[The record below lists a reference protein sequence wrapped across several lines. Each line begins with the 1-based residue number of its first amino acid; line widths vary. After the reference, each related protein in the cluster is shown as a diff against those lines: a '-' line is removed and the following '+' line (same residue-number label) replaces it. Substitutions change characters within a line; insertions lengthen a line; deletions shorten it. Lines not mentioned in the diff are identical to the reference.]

1 MTVNSDHLPTSVT
14 KSDSI
19 AWLRL
24 IEEKP
29 GEGAFAVL
37 FQTSYTGEPLG
48 FCFTRIDQHPSD
60 ERSVRF
66 GQEALLAAVSTLLRA
81 NTISPRLILSF
92 ANEISKEAFNETDL
106 QSVPICS
113 IKMDDSANQVGD
125 LRSEYAKER
134 FIVHWL
140 TDPPD
145 QESDADRLLCEVLEW
160 VNPLEPFE
168 RTAAGLSVALADKRV
183 TTISDLQG
191 LAVTISLL
199 PLPALHRNPE
209 NVKSTIEDSV
219 HDSDGLSATN
229 MTLAERLWAVLVR
242 PPTVGHD
249 EHLEWAGNLMPFQ
262 ERGVQALLESCHL
275 LLADDMGLG
284 KTVQAIAALRILR
297 VRREMKSCM
306 VVAPASLLNQW
317 RREVER
323 WAPELTAI
331 IIRGSATDRVWQWR
345 ADKDV
350 TLVSYEMIRS
360 DFGGTEHSLLNRKSW
375 DVVIA
380 DEAQRIKNRNDTSNA
395 LKGLTRKR
403 SWALT
408 GTPLENDEE
417 ELASIM
423 EFVDHSNDGLTV
435 RYSPGTELRNRHREL
450 QLRRKKGDVLQD
462 LPPKLIAKIPIEL
475 NSEQRRSY
483 DRAEKEGIVYLRSL
497 GKEISIPHVLGLIT
511 RLKQICNAD
520 PRTGESSKLA
530 DIKERLF
537 QLSSQGHKA
546 LVYSQYV
553 HETYGVAAAAE
564 YLEEFTP
571 LTITGD
577 INPHDRTEIIERFK
591 YDPKYKV
598 LILSLRAGGLGL
610 NLQEA
615 SYVFHL
621 DRWWNP
627 AVERQAEDRSHRI
640 GQTVKVNV
648 IKYYCTETIE
658 ERIDAIL
665 TTKQELFD
673 QLIDDVSL
681 DLSKQLSQDELYGL
695 FGLERPGESGK

>member
-1 MTVNSDHLPTSVT
+1 MTVHFDTSTVEET
-14 KSDSI
+14 QTVSI

-24 IEEKP
+24 IEEKS
-29 GEGAFAVL
+29 GEGDFAVL
-37 FQTSYTGEPLG
+37 FQTSNTGDPLG
-48 FCFTRIDQHPSD
+48 FCLTRIDRQPSH
-60 ERSVRF
+60 ERKVRF
-66 GQEALLAAVSTLLRA
+66 RRETLLAVVNSLLRA
-81 NTISPRLILSF
+81 TTIPPTLLLSI
-92 ANEISKEAFNETDL
+92 ANEISKESLNETCMG
-106 QSVPICS
+106 SVPVCS
-113 IKMDDSANQVGD
+113 IGTDDGATRAGD
-125 LRSEYAKER
+125 ILSEHAEER
-134 FIVHWL
+134 FVVRWL
-140 TDPPD
+140 TDLSN
-145 QESDADRLLCEVLEW
+145 EETDANRLLREILEW
-160 VNPLEPFE
+160 DNPFEPFE
-168 RTAAGLSVALADKRV
+168 RAAVGLSVAVADKRV
-183 TTISDLQG
+183 ATISDLHG
-191 LAVTISLL
+191 LVVTISLL
-199 PLPALHRNPE
+199 PLSESPMSLGNTP
-209 NVKSTIEDSV
+209 
-219 HDSDGLSATN
+219 SAIGGN
-229 MTLAERLWAVLVR
+229 ARKQGNLLEIDLTLAEQLWNVLAR
-242 PPTVGHD
+242 PPTLGHD
-249 EHLEWAGNLMPFQ
+249 VQLKWFSNLMPFQ
-262 ERGVQALLESCHL
+262 ERGVQALLESRHL

-284 KTVQAIAALRILR
+284 KTVQAIAALRIMR
-297 VRREMKSCM
+297 IRHEMKSCM

-317 RREVER
+317 RLEIER

-331 IIRGSATDRVWQWR
+331 IIRGSATDRAWQWR
-345 ADKDV
+345 AEKEV
-350 TLVSYEMIRS
+350 ILVSYETLRS
-360 DFGGTEHSLLNRKSW
+360 DFGGTEHSLLYRKNW

-380 DEAQRIKNRNDTSNA
+380 DEAQRIKNRNDTSTA
-395 LKGLTRKR
+395 LKGMTRKR

-423 EFVDHSNDGLTV
+423 EFVDHRKDGLTV
-435 RYSPGTELRNRHREL
+435 RYSPGSELRYRHQEL
-450 QLRRKKGDVLQD
+450 QLRRKKCDVLKD

-475 NSEQRRSY
+475 NTEQRRSY
-483 DRAEKEGIVYLRSL
+483 DRAEMEGIVYLRSL

-530 DIKERLF
+530 DIKERLY
-537 QLSSQGHKA
+537 QLSFQGHKA

-577 INPHDRTEIIERFK
+577 VDPHDRTEIIERFK
-591 YDPKYKV
+591 NDPKHKV

-648 IKYYCTETIE
+648 IKYYCTGTIE

-665 TTKQELFD
+665 ATKQELFD

-681 DLSKQLSQDELYGL
+681 DLSTQLNQEELYGL
-695 FGLERPGESGK
+695 FGLERPDENGK

>member
-1 MTVNSDHLPTSVT
+1 MTVYSDRLPTSVT

-29 GEGAFAVL
+29 GEGDFAVL

-48 FCFTRIDQHPSD
+48 FSFTRIERQPSD
-60 ERSVRF
+60 EKRARF
-66 GQEALLAAVSTLLRA
+66 RQENLLTVVSAQLCA
-81 NTISPRLILSF
+81 STISPRLVISF
-92 ANEISKEAFNETDL
+92 ADEISKKSLNETEIG
-106 QSVPICS
+106 SVPVCS
-113 IKMDDSANQVGD
+113 IRTDDSETRVGAI
-125 LRSEYAKER
+125 RSENAEER
-134 FIVHWL
+134 FVVRWL
-140 TDPPD
+140 TDLPD
-145 QESDADRLLCEVLEW
+145 QETDANRLLCEVLEW
-160 VNPLEPFE
+160 ANPLEPFE
-168 RTAAGLSVALADKRV
+168 RVVAGLSVALADRRV

-199 PLPALHRNPE
+199 PVSALHMNSD
-209 NVKSTIEDSV
+209 NVKSTIGDSV
-219 HDSDGLSATN
+219 YDPDGLSAAN
-229 MTLAERLWAVLVR
+229 MTLAERLWEVLAR
-242 PPTVGHD
+242 PPTPGHD
-249 EHLEWAGNLMPFQ
+249 VHLRWAGNLMPFQ
-262 ERGVQALLESCHL
+262 ERGVQALLESFRL

-317 RREVER
+317 RHEVER

-331 IIRGSATDRVWQWR
+331 IIRGSATDRAWQWR
-345 ADKDV
+345 AEKDV
-350 TLVSYEMIRS
+350 TLVSYETIRS

-380 DEAQRIKNRNDTSNA
+380 DEAQRIKNRNNTSNA

-435 RYSPGTELRNRHREL
+435 RYSPGAKLRNRHREL
-450 QLRRKKGDVLQD
+450 QLRRKKDDVLQD

-483 DRAEKEGIVYLRSL
+483 DRAETEGIVYLRSL

-530 DIKERLF
+530 DIKERLH
-537 QLSSQGHKA
+537 QLSSRGHKA

-564 YLEEFTP
+564 YLEEFSP
-571 LTITGD
+571 LTISGD
-577 INPHDRTEIIERFK
+577 TDPHDRTEIIERFK
-591 YDPKYKV
+591 RDQKHKV

-648 IKYYCTETIE
+648 IKYYCTRTIE
-658 ERIDAIL
+658 DRIDEIL
-665 TTKQELFD
+665 ATKQALFD

-695 FGLERPGESGK
+695 FGLERPKENGS